1 MQELITRAELDQL
14 GWTAHNLST
23 AMRTGELKRLR
34 RGYYSGADDRTRQ
47 VILATKDACSPEA
60 VLSHATAA
68 WLHGLPVR
76 RAAMDSVHVTRSR
89 RGGGRADPGVHVY
102 ACPLR
107 PDEVQLIG
115 ELPVTTVART
125 VVDLGRHEPL
135 GWAIATGDAALRA
148 AASAEELTDQIST
161 QLHRA
166 VHRPGLR
173 RARFAAGFLDAR
185 SESPGESL
193 SRLLMHEGGLPR
205 PELQVELKSWDED
218 VRVDYLW
225 PEFGL
230 IGEFDG
236 AVKYGI
242 DISGPDPTAALMKE
256 KRREDGLRAHG
267 YVVVR
272 WTWDDLRVKGRL
284 AHLIQTGLDT
294 ARRAVGV
301 ASHTAEL
308 FASRIRD
315 AKSATVCKE
324 TPAVLGRRPVSDGV
338 GSGA

>member
-1 MQELITRAELDQL
+1 
-14 GWTAHNLST
+14 
-23 AMRTGELKRLR
+23 
-34 RGYYSGADDRTRQ
+34 
-47 VILATKDACSPEA
+47 
-60 VLSHATAA
+60 
-68 WLHGLPVR
+68 
-76 RAAMDSVHVTRSR
+76 
-89 RGGGRADPGVHVY
+89 
-102 ACPLR
+102 
-107 PDEVQLIG
+107 
-115 ELPVTTVART
+115 
-125 VVDLGRHEPL
+125 
-135 GWAIATGDAALRA
+135 
-148 AASAEELTDQIST
+148 
-161 QLHRA
+161 
-166 VHRPGLR
+166 
-173 RARFAAGFLDAR
+173 
-185 SESPGESL
+185 
-193 SRLLMHEGGLPR
+193 MHEGGLPR

>member
-1 MQELITRAELDQL
+1 MRDLLTRTELDQL
-14 GWTAHNLST
+14 GWTSHGLNT
-23 AMRTGELKRLR
+23 AMRAQQLTRLR
-34 RGYYSGADDRTRQ
+34 RGYYSQADDTTRPT
-47 VILATKDACSPEA
+47 ILATRDACSPEA

-76 RAAMDSVHVTRSR
+76 RAAMESVHVTRSR

-107 PDEVQLIG
+107 ADEVQRIG
-115 ELPVTTVART
+115 DLPVTTVART
-125 VVDLGRHEPL
+125 IVDLGRHEPL

-148 AASAEELTDQIST
+148 ASSKDELSDQIAV
-161 QLHRA
+161 QLQRA

-173 RARFAAGFLDAR
+173 RARCAVGFLDRR

-193 SRLLMHEGGLPR
+193 SRWLMHEAGLPR
-205 PELQVELKSWDED
+205 PDLQVELKSWDED

-225 PEFGL
+225 REFGL

-242 DISGPDPTAALMKE
+242 DLAGPDPTTALMEE

-267 YVVVR
+267 YIVVR
-272 WTWDDLRVKGRL
+272 WTWDDMRVQGRV
-284 AHLIQTGLDT
+284 AHLIETGVDT
-294 ARRAVGV
+294 ARR
-301 ASHTAEL
+301 
-308 FASRIRD
+308 SRQG
-315 AKSATVCKE
+315 AAL
-324 TPAVLGRRPVSDGV
+324 PRRGLISDGG
-338 GSGA
+338 GSAA